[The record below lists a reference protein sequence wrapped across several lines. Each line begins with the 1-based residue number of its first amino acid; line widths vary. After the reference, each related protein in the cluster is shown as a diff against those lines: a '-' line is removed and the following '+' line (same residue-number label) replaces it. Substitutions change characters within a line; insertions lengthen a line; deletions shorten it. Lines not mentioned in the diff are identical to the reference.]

1 MIAKRTIFINVFLF
15 IIIPFLFGIFCSNLV
30 SVVPL
35 NSLTE
40 SRLISLE
47 RNIKYYFQEKG
58 EIPKSL
64 NVMIEDN
71 FITREDCI
79 DAWGN
84 EISFI
89 PSDDGKITL
98 ISYGD
103 PYLSEIDTSIRYNLC
118 KSFKIDIKPTLR
130 EASESQQ

>member
-35 NSLTE
+35 NRLTE

-64 NVMIEDN
+64 NVMIEEN

-103 PYLSEIDTSIRYNLC
+103 PYLSEIDTSIRYNLY
-118 KSFKIDIKPTLR
+118 KSFKIDIKPTLG